1 MVTLSGVTLSGVT
14 LSGVTLSG
22 GAFSFWLNLLKV
34 RYIKGLRHVAS
45 LVEMPEKLQENGIF

>member
-1 MVTLSGVTLSGVT
+1 MVT